1 MTLPAPAPVLV
12 LAVGNPLR
20 SDDGVGA
27 RVLERLA
34 AAGLPAGVE
43 VTDGATAGLDLAL
56 LLADR
61 RLVVVVD
68 AVAGEWSP
76 GTVVRLDG
84 SALAAGGIGG
94 SSHEAGVADA
104 LEVVRRLGR
113 GPERVVLVGVAA
125 ASLDPGDRLTPAV
138 AAAVDDAAAEV
149 LGELAREQ
157 TA

>member
-1 MTLPAPAPVLV
+1 MALPAPAPVLV

-20 SDDGVGA
+20 SDDGVGV

-61 RLVVVVD
+61 RLVVLVD
-68 AVAGEWSP
+68 AVVGEWPP

-94 SSHEAGVADA
+94 SSHEAGIADA
-104 LEVVRRLGR
+104 VDVVRRLGR
-113 GPERVVLVGVAA
+113 GPARVVLVGVAA
-125 ASLDPGDRLTPAV
+125 ASLEPGDRLTPAV
-138 AAAVDDAAAEV
+138 AAAVGETAVAVLRELMEEAAA
-149 LGELAREQ
+149 
-157 TA
+157 

>member
-1 MTLPAPAPVLV
+1 MALPAPAPVLV

-34 AAGLPAGVE
+34 AIGVPAGIE

-61 RLVVVVD
+61 RLVVLVD
-68 AVAGEWSP
+68 AVAGEWPP
-76 GTVVRLDG
+76 GTVVRLDE
-84 SALAAGGIGG
+84 SALAAGGVGG
-94 SSHEAGVADA
+94 SSHEAGIADA

-113 GPERVVLVGVAA
+113 GPDRVVLVGVAA
-125 ASLDPGDRLTPAV
+125 ASLEPGDRLTPVV
-138 AAAVDDAAAEV
+138 AAAVEDAAVAV
-149 LGELAREQ
+149 LGELAREE
-157 TA
+157 AA